1 MAQKKKIFSSSSSF
15 IHRNCLNF
23 SLVRVYLLFFFK
35 FVVHFW
41 LNTAAS
47 KNEQDFKKM
56 MLTFFDAIR

>member
-47 KNEQDFKKM
+47 KNEQDF
-56 MLTFFDAIR
+56 